1 MLYIVKKEQI
11 MIDPI
16 TAMAVASAAYK
27 GLTAVIQAGQEL
39 EGCTE
44 SLGKWFGALNDMNRA
59 QEQRKNPPLHA
70 KLMGGGTVE
79 EEAFAIITHQKKM
92 KEQQASIKLMLNM
105 RFGPNT
111 WDEMLEL
118 RREIKQEREDT
129 VYAAEEFREK
139 CVDGGIMLVLS
150 FGILGFVFGG
160 VWFLGVLE
168 GWW

>member
-1 MLYIVKKEQI
+1 
-11 MIDPI
+11 MIDPF
-16 TAMAVASAAYK
+16 TAIAAATAAYK

>member
-1 MLYIVKKEQI
+1 
-11 MIDPI
+11 MIDPF
-16 TAMAVASAAYK
+16 TAIAAASAAYK

-70 KLMGGGTVE
+70 KLMGAGSVE

-92 KEQQASIKLMLNM
+92 KEQEASIKLMLNM
-105 RFGPNT
+105 RFGPHT
-111 WDEMLEL
+111 WDEMMNL
-118 RREIKQEREDT
+118 RREIKKEREDT
-129 VYAAEEFREK
+129 IYAAEEFKEK
-139 CVDGGIMLVLS
+139 CIDGGIMLALS

-160 VWFLGVLE
+160 VWFVGRLE

>member
-1 MLYIVKKEQI
+1 
-11 MIDPI
+11 MIDPF
-16 TAMAVASAAYK
+16 TAIAAATAAYK

-70 KLMGGGTVE
+70 KLMGAGSVE

-92 KEQQASIKLMLNM
+92 KEQEASIKLMLNM

-111 WDEMLEL
+111 WDEMMNL
-118 RREIKQEREDT
+118 RRNIRKEREAT
-129 VYAAEEFREK
+129 IYAAEEFKEK
-139 CVDGGIMLVLS
+139 CIDGGIMLTLS
-150 FGILGFVFGG
+150 FGIIGVVFGG
-160 VWFLGVLE
+160 IWFIGRLE